1 MTSPVLHLQDEWPVL
16 KTGDQEVGSL
26 GPKNY
31 GFSPK
36 GSRCMDWHNWRK
48 HGLGLSII
56 VLRGGLDLLAGV
68 SSLLRGGVCTT

>member
-1 MTSPVLHLQDEWPVL
+1 MTRPVLHFQDEWPVL

-36 GSRCMDWHNWRK
+36 ESRCMDRHNWRK
-48 HGLGLSII
+48 H
-56 VLRGGLDLLAGV
+56 
-68 SSLLRGGVCTT
+68 

>member
-1 MTSPVLHLQDEWPVL
+1 MTRPVLHFQDEWPVL

-36 GSRCMDWHNWRK
+36 ESRCMDRHNWHK
-48 HGLGLSII
+48 HGLVSSII
-56 VLRGGLDLLAGV
+56 GLGFF
-68 SSLLRGGVCTT
+68 SK